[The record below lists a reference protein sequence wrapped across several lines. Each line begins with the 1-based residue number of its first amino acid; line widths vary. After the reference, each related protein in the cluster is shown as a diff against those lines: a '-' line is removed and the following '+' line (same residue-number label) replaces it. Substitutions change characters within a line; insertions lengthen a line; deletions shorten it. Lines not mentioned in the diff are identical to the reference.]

1 MGDAR
6 LGDTAPAEVFRG
18 NLDKLV
24 NKINEERGIDLS
36 QYRRPY
42 LERRLAARLRVLE
55 LHSYRQYADLLD
67 QDPSEYDSLMNTL
80 TINVTEFFRDKVV
93 WDSLRTNVLKPLIA
107 AKREG
112 RNRTIRIWSAG
123 CATGE
128 EPYSLAMLM
137 LDLLGDDAKKFLLS
151 ITATDLDPRALE
163 IARRGVYDSA
173 KLRRI
178 PPGYQVRF
186 LRVLDREHFE
196 ILPAVRDHVRFSEF
210 NLFDEPPLRV
220 VDLIVCRNVFIYF
233 DRDQQARV
241 LENFQASLARGGYLV
256 LGRSEKL
263 SPEAA
268 SALEAVD
275 GRERIY
281 RRPARA

>member
-6 LGDTAPAEVFRG
+6 LGETSPAEVFRG

-55 LHSYRQYADLLD
+55 LHSYRQYADRLD

-93 WDSLRTNVLKPLIA
+93 WDSLRVNVLKPLIA

-151 ITATDLDPRALE
+151 VTATDLDPRALE
-163 IARRGVYDSA
+163 TARKGVYDSA

-186 LRVLDREHFE
+186 VRVLDREHFE
-196 ILPAVRDHVRFSEF
+196 IAPHVRDHVRFSEF

-241 LENFQASLARGGYLV
+241 LRNFQASLARGGYLV

-263 SPEAA
+263 SPDAA
-268 SALEAVD
+268 SALEAID